1 MRPLKP
7 YVTTALFG
15 LCSLIL
21 AGSLLLFPE
30 TSFLAA
36 LRGLKIW
43 WDVVFPALLPFF
55 ITSEILLGLGLAHF
69 MGVLLEPLM
78 RPIFNVP
85 GHGSFVWTMGF
96 SSGYPIAAKLTVRL
110 REQNVISRAEGERLV
125 SYTTTADPV
134 FITGAVAIGFF
145 HSAKVG
151 LVLLISHYTT
161 AVLVGL
167 LMARH
172 NRKGERTPYQPDISK
187 PIVLRALAAMHRA
200 RLKDG
205 RAFGKLMGDAV
216 ATSLQTQLLL
226 GGFILFF
233 SVLLDL
239 FTKLK
244 VIALLSGAL
253 GYALALFGYPLEA
266 AQALIYG
273 LFEVTLGAKQ
283 SSDLFVSLSPAFVM
297 AIASAILAWGGLSV
311 HAQVASM
318 LAETDI
324 RYRPFLVA
332 RLCHAALSFLFTYT
346 VGMNLYGRLQQSA
359 QGAMPV
365 WLPSFDPSRDSLW
378 TLSAS
383 SFQTY
388 ALLVCLA
395 LLVFTIISAQI
406 GAWLTRK

>member
-1 MRPLKP
+1 MRSLKP

-15 LCSLIL
+15 ICSFIL
-21 AGSLLLFPE
+21 AASLLAFPE

-69 MGVLLEPLM
+69 MGVLLEPFM
-78 RPIFNVP
+78 RPVFNVP

-110 REQNVISRAEGERLV
+110 REQNLISRAEGERLV

-151 LVLLISHYTT
+151 LVLLIAHYVT

-167 LMARH
+167 IMARH
-172 NRKGERTPYQPDISK
+172 DRRGARTPYKPDTSK
-187 PIVLRALAAMHRA
+187 PVLLRALTAMHRA
-200 RLKDG
+200 RLRDG

-216 ATSLQTQLLL
+216 STSLQTQLLL

-239 FTKLK
+239 FAKLK
-244 VIALLSGAL
+244 IIALLSVLL
-253 GYALALFGYPLEA
+253 GHVLALFGYPLEA

-283 SSDLFVSLSPAFVM
+283 TSEIFASLSPAFVM

-324 RYRPFLVA
+324 RYRPFLIA

-346 VGMNLYGRLQQSA
+346 VGMYIYGRLQQSA

-365 WLPSFDPSRDSLW
+365 WLPSFDPARDSLW
-378 TLSAS
+378 TLSPS
-383 SFQTY
+383 SFQTQS
-388 ALLVCLA
+388 LLVCLT
-395 LLVFTIISAQI
+395 LLLFTMISVRI
-406 GAWLTRK
+406 GSWLTKK